1 MVHAKPI
8 TQHANWQKHL
18 SATDRVTGGGRN
30 NNCLHFFLPLKTA
43 MSGGGGREFFLKV
56 HRKCLINK
64 GKGT

>member
-1 MVHAKPI
+1 MQIGKNICLPQAES
-8 TQHANWQKHL
+8 QGE
-18 SATDRVTGGGRN
+18 GGTIN
-30 NNCLHFFLPLKTA
+30 AFIFFFFFLPLKTA